1 MTGPGRKED
10 CLLIVGPGQAL
21 AVMAAV
27 VWNPLDSNLNAVLS
41 ADQLTATPLLSGPLA
56 RMWCG
61 LRASAGLRASKAAFT
76 VHLQTN
82 PALLGKAA
90 PQYLCM
96 IGVSTQ
102 ETDICQLGEAAGS
115 WGYGSPGRKSSAG
128 VFAQYGRTFG
138 PGIALQDQ
146 QH

>member
-1 MTGPGRKED
+1 MAGKERSFALLDSALYRLSAAMT
-10 CLLIVGPGQAL
+10 
-21 AVMAAV
+21 AV

-61 LRASAGLRASKAAFT
+61 LRASAGLRANKAAFT
-76 VHLQTN
+76 VHVQTN
-82 PALLGKAA
+82 PALVGKAA

-138 PGIALQDQ
+138 PGTALQDQ
-146 QH
+146 QD